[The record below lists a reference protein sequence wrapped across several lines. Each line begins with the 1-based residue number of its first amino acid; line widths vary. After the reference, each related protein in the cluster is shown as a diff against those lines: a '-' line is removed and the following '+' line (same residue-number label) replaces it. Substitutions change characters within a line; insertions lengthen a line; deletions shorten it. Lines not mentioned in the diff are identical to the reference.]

1 MDDNKKMELLV
12 KIAKKVF
19 GSGPGVLTGHNGAA
33 FGVKG
38 KDVEIG
44 VIEMPKVIVA
54 GIALGI
60 GIEPSVIGEA
70 SALDLGE
77 SSQQIAKNLSVLK
90 KKYDLAA
97 KEIMGAKPH
106 YSFKVYTLKHNQ
118 IARRLNEA
126 LGNKVTPDF
135 PYQFVRERE
144 IGEK

>member
-1 MDDNKKMELLV
+1 MDDNKKMAILV
-12 KIAKKVF
+12 KVAKKVF
-19 GSGPGVLTGHNGAA
+19 ASGPGVLTGHNGAA
-33 FGVKG
+33 FAAKG
-38 KDVEIG
+38 KEVEIG

-54 GIALGI
+54 GIALGV
-60 GIEPSVIGEA
+60 GIEPSVIGES

-77 SSQQIAKNLSVLK
+77 GASQIMKNLSGLK

-106 YSFKVYTLKHNQ
+106 YTFKVYTLKHNQ
-118 IARRLNEA
+118 IARRFNEE

-135 PYQFVRERE
+135 PYHFIRERE